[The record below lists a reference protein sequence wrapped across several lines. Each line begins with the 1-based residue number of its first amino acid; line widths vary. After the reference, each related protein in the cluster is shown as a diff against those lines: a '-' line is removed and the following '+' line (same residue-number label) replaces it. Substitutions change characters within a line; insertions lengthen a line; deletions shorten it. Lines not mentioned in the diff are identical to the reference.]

1 MDETKVRIMEYR
13 IIRIKLVDGTI
24 IHGQVNINQEEGYD
38 RLSDLL
44 GSQAEEFVILN
55 GATIYQAELEN
66 PVRHSVLFVN
76 KRHILW
82 SSPEE
87 GQK

>member
-1 MDETKVRIMEYR
+1 MENNHETFLE
-13 IIRIKLVDGTI
+13 
-24 IHGQVNINQEEGYD
+24 
-38 RLSDLL
+38 
-44 GSQAEEFVILN
+44 
-55 GATIYQAELEN
+55 ATIYQAELEN